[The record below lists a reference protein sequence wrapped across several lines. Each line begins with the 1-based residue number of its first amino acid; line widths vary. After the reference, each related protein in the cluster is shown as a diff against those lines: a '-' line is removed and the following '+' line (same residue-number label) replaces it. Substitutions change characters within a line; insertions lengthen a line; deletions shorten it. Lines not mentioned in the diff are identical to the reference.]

1 MSERSSS
8 KKTSLSGFSAFSWST
23 DLRAK
28 TSSSVSGRGAGA
40 GAGAGG
46 GAGGGGGAGAVGVGG
61 GGGGIGGAAPTFLW
75 QPNAAT
81 ASGEQSASVATN
93 RPTRIIQYSSLAP
106 LQNGRAACRG
116 R

>member
-61 GGGGIGGAAPTFLW
+61 GGCGNRRGGRTLLRAASRRDRQCRTKRERRNESTNANHRVLLGGAAYR
-75 QPNAAT
+75 Q
-81 ASGEQSASVATN
+81 
-93 RPTRIIQYSSLAP
+93 
-106 LQNGRAACRG
+106 
-116 R
+116 